1 MDKLF
6 IASPAKITNGDYF
19 SAKIHLLNFQPFKQC
34 VIFRPK
40 SKQSRASLF
49 P

>member
-6 IASPAKITNGDYF
+6 ITHPANIINGDYF
-19 SAKIHLLNFQPFKQC
+19 PSKIHLLNFQPFKQC

>member
-1 MDKLF
+1 MDEIF
-6 IASPAKITNGDYF
+6 ITSPAFIINSDYLPL
-19 SAKIHLLNFQPFKQC
+19 KIHLLNFQPFKQC

-40 SKQSRASLF
+40 SKQSQLSLF

>member
-1 MDKLF
+1 MDELF
-6 IASPAKITNGDYF
+6 ITLSTNITNSDYLP
-19 SAKIHLLNFQPFKQC
+19 SKIHLLNFQPFKQC

-40 SKQSRASLF
+40 SKQSRARLF

>member
-1 MDKLF
+1 MDKIF
-6 IASPAKITNGDYF
+6 ISFPANITNGDYF
-19 SAKIHLLNFQPFKQC
+19 PAKIHLLNFQPFKQC